1 MAPSDLVVTDQM
13 DRVVGSTEPTRAPR
27 IDVSD
32 EGIKT
37 GVAALLQRVDHA
49 PGLVAQFA
57 KICRPETQ
65 KARPSHIKWRGQA
78 SFGGCALIGS
88 AGFKP

>member
-1 MAPSDLVVTDQM
+1 MAPSDLVVSDQM

-37 GVAALLQRVDHA
+37 GVAALLQRVAYDSTR
-49 PGLVAQFA
+49 GTKFA
-57 KICRPETQ
+57 KICGPEMQ

-78 SFGGCALIGS
+78 SFDRCALTGS
-88 AGFKP
+88 AGLKP

>member
-27 IDVSD
+27 IDVSA

-37 GVAALLQRVDHA
+37 AVAALLQRVAVAGQPDMHF
-49 PGLVAQFA
+49 PQTLGLKRKRPALTLRNGQRRPHIVAM
-57 KICRPETQ
+57 R
-65 KARPSHIKWRGQA
+65 
-78 SFGGCALIGS
+78 
-88 AGFKP
+88 

>member
-1 MAPSDLVVTDQM
+1 MAPSDLVMTDQM

-37 GVAALLQRVDHA
+37 GVAALLQRTALVGQPDRHF
-49 PGLVAQFA
+49 PQTLGL
-57 KICRPETQ
+57 KRKRP
-65 KARPSHIKWRGQA
+65 
-78 SFGGCALIGS
+78 ALTL
-88 AGFKP
+88 